1 MPIPRKQL
9 VSLADTPYYHCVSRC
24 VRRAFLCGSDP
35 YSGESYEHRRRWV
48 ESRALELAR
57 VFAIDICAYAVMSNH
72 AHLVLRVDEAE
83 AQQWSQRDVVERWHQ
98 LYKGNLLTQRF
109 ARGQAIAPY
118 ERDTLDSI
126 ITEYRRRLADIS
138 WFMRA
143 LNEPIARQAN
153 QEDGCTGR
161 FWEGR
166 FKSQALLDE
175 GALLACMA
183 YVDLNLVRAKMAKT
197 PETSEHTSIRLR
209 IAAAHKGEQPKELL
223 PFIGNERQ
231 QMPKGLCFNLKD
243 YVSLVDQTGR
253 VIRKN
258 KRGCISSNAEDVLA
272 RLNIPTE
279 NWLQLTTSFEQLFTG
294 PVGATKSL
302 DNYCRHH
309 KRRRRHGA
317 TACRALFG

>member
-1 MPIPRKQL
+1 MPTPRKQI

-24 VRRAFLCGSDP
+24 VRRAFLCGNDP
-35 YSGESYEHRRRWV
+35 FSGESYEHRRGWV
-48 ESRALELAR
+48 ESRALELAS

-72 AHLVLRVDEAE
+72 AHLVLRVDEDE
-83 AQQWSQRDVVERWHQ
+83 AQQWTDQQVVNQWHQ
-98 LYKGNLLTQRF
+98 LYQGNLLTQRF
-109 ARGQAIAPY
+109 ARGQTITSY
-118 ERDTLDSI
+118 EQGTLDSI

-183 YVDLNLVRAKMAKT
+183 YVDLNPVRAKMAKT
-197 PETSEHTSIRLR
+197 PEASAHTSIRLR
-209 IAAAHKGEQPKELL
+209 IAAAHKGQQAKELL

-231 QMPKGLCFNLKD
+231 HIPKGVCFNLKD
-243 YVSLVDQTGR
+243 YVALVDQTGR
-253 VIRKN
+253 VLRKN
-258 KRGCISSNAEDVLA
+258 KRGSIDSNAEDILT
-272 RLNIPTE
+272 RLNISAE
-279 NWLQLTTSFEQLFTG
+279 NWLQLTTSFEHFFTG
-294 PVGATKSL
+294 PVGSTQSL
-302 DNYCRHH
+302 DDYQQHH
-309 KRRRRHGA
+309 KRKRRHGI
-317 TACRALFG
+317 TTSRALFG